1 VPVMSRITNVWRNL
15 LHRDR
20 VERDLDDEVRA
31 AFDLLVD
38 EKIQAGMRSEDA
50 RRAATLEFGYVDS
63 IKEEV
68 RDIRAGALVE
78 TFLSDV
84 RYGVRLLFRSP
95 VFSIFAVASLALGIG
110 ATAAIFTLF
119 DKVVLRKVP
128 VPEPDRLVVGSFGR
142 QGTPFNYNLLP
153 YPQFEQIRHR
163 NTTLDGVF
171 AMSPMGR
178 VTVALR
184 GEPDIAEGLLVS
196 GDY

>member
-1 VPVMSRITNVWRNL
+1 MSRITNVWRNL

-84 RYGVRLLFRSP
+84 RYGVRLLVRSP

-110 ATAAIFTLF
+110 ATAAIF
-119 DKVVLRKVP
+119 
-128 VPEPDRLVVGSFGR
+128 GSG
-142 QGTPFNYNLLP
+142 Q
-153 YPQFEQIRHR
+153 
-163 NTTLDGVF
+163 
-171 AMSPMGR
+171 
-178 VTVALR
+178 
-184 GEPDIAEGLLVS
+184 VS
-196 GDY
+196 DSRINPPS